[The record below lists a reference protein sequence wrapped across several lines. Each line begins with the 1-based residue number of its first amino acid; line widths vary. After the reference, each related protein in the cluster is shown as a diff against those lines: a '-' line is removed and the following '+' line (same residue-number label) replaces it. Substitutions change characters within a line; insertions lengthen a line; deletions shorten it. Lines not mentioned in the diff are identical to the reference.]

1 MKWVLRLVLC
11 SLAASM
17 AASRGAV
24 VRVNAADDLWQRVR
38 TTYGDLRSYADTG
51 EIAIEYGV
59 SSTDRHTFSTAFVR
73 APRHFLLDFRKQGGD
88 RYVIWADA
96 DAFHTWWK
104 TTGQQSDYA
113 NPNNAPA
120 ISQSGR
126 NTASAALKI
135 PTLLY
140 SKATLGGDFVNFTD
154 ATSDG
159 SDTVA
164 GHRCY
169 RLLGTTRDVYAAT
182 GKEVNVRKLTLW
194 IDAESL
200 LIRKVLEEAKP
211 LPGQRNRIVTTYEP
225 RANVAVAESTFRFVP
240 PGI

>member
-1 MKWVLRLVLC
+1 MKRLLMLVSGSFAVWVMVGW
-11 SLAASM
+11 S
-17 AASRGAV
+17 GATPV
-24 VRVNAADDLWQRVR
+24 GAADDLWQRVR
-38 TTYGDLRSYADTG
+38 TTYGDLRSYADSG
-51 EIAIEYGV
+51 EIAVEYGV
-59 SSTDRHTFSTAFVR
+59 SSTDRHTFTTAFVR
-73 APRHFLLDFRKQGGD
+73 APRHFLLDFKKQGGD
-88 RYVIWADA
+88 RFVIWADP

-104 TTGQQSDYA
+104 TTGQQSDYP

-126 NTASAALKI
+126 NTGSAALKI

-154 ATSDG
+154 ATPDG
-159 SDTVA
+159 SEAVG

-194 IDAESL
+194 IDADSL
-200 LIRKVLEEAKP
+200 LIRRVLEEAKP
-211 LPGQRNRIVTTYEP
+211 LPGQRNRVIVTYEP
-225 RANVAVAESTFRFVP
+225 RGNVPIAESTFKFAP
-240 PGI
+240 PGT

>member
-1 MKWVLRLVLC
+1 MKRLITLALC
-11 SLAASM
+11 SVAFWPAWPSATPRVSAS
-17 AASRGAV
+17 
-24 VRVNAADDLWQRVR
+24 DDLWARVR
-38 TTYGDLRSYADTG
+38 TTYADLRSYADTG

-59 SSTDRHTFSTAFVR
+59 SSTDRHTFTTAFAR

-88 RYVIWADA
+88 RYVIWADP

-120 ISQSGR
+120 ISQSGH

-140 SKATLGGDFVNFTD
+140 SKTTLGGDFVNFTD
-154 ATSDG
+154 PTPDG
-159 SDTVA
+159 SETVG

-194 IDAESL
+194 IDADTL

-211 LPGQRNRIVTTYEP
+211 LPGQRSRIITTYEP
-225 RANVAVAESTFRFVP
+225 RANVSIADSTFRFVP
-240 PGI
+240 PGT